1 MSTPQKHKVVAVP
14 TLDGQVKIVPSYWT
28 KGESG
33 PVVREPQ
40 HQKGTLGPCVI
51 WSIAE
56 LWGSLKNEELNEQL
70 AFTPLYVL
78 VDGVERKV
86 TKLTHTF
93 ETAGP
98 SRDDGLPT
106 NLKFV
111 LEV

>member
-1 MSTPQKHKVVAVP
+1 VE
-14 TLDGQVKIVPSYWT
+14 L
-28 KGESG
+28 
-33 PVVREPQ
+33 
-40 HQKGTLGPCVI
+40 LG
-51 WSIAE
+51 SIRD
-56 LWGSLKNEELNEQL
+56 EELNEQL

-98 SRDDGLPT
+98 SLEDGIPT